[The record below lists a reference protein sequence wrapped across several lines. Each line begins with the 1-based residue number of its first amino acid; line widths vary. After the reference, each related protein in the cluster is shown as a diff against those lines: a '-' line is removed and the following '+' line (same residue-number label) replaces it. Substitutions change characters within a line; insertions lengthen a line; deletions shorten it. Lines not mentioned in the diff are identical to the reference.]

1 MTEKTQYQFN
11 IDTYPSISKDG
22 LIRLPYEKFKDI
34 PIVHLYSEL
43 SNANNSDDLSL
54 SNAKT
59 RLCGLTEW
67 SSIGLNPSL
76 SIGWQW
82 KLNTTNSSF
91 DYQIDSSPF
100 SNIMFIDQNH
110 EDSGKKITEHLL
122 TQYINNFNWSV
133 KVKEYLNE
141 KYS

>member
-1 MTEKTQYQFN
+1 MTEKTQYLFN
-11 IDTYPSISKDG
+11 IDTYPSISEDG
-22 LIRLPYEKFKDI
+22 LIRLPYEKFKGI
-34 PIVHLYSEL
+34 SIVHLYSEL

-67 SSIGLNPSL
+67 SSIGLTPSL

-82 KLNTTNSSF
+82 KLNTTNSSS

-122 TQYINNFNWSV
+122 TQYINNLNWSI